1 MSHSTILIQR
11 TSLTNYCDPLKIGKC
26 GLGGLGWGI
35 KTECEL
41 FVLEVEL

>member
-26 GLGGLGWGI
+26 GLGGGI
-35 KTECEL
+35 KIECEL
-41 FVLEVEL
+41 FVLEVEI